1 MSWLQLRFTVG
12 RDAAARLADAL
23 EVLGA
28 QAVTLQGAGSDSLFD
43 QIDESPT
50 LWSSTSLTALFG
62 AEEDVDRL
70 LSGLQANLRGW
81 PLPAYEVSMLADQD
95 WNRAWMDRFGP
106 MRFGERLWVV
116 PSWHTPP
123 RPRAVNLVLDPGMAF
138 GTGTHPTTA
147 LCLEW
152 LDGAGLGGKIVLDYG
167 CGSGILAI
175 AAVRLGARRAI
186 AVDIDP
192 QCLQVTRENARR
204 NGVHD
209 RIDAHLARDWHEEAV
224 DVLLANIL
232 AGPLHELAAPFA
244 RYVRA
249 NGDIVLSG
257 LLAPQAKACLETYAA
272 HFRMRPPR
280 IADEWALLHGTRRAP
295 CPGGIP

>member
-12 RDAAARLADAL
+12 RDDAERLADAL
-23 EVLGA
+23 EDLGA
-28 QAVTLQGAGSDSLFD
+28 QAVTFQGAGSDSLFD
-43 QIDESPT
+43 QVDESPT
-50 LWSSTSLTALFG
+50 LWASTSLTALFG
-62 AEEDVDRL
+62 ADVDLDGL
-70 LSGLQANLRGW
+70 LQGLRSSLGGS
-81 PLPAYEVSMLADQD
+81 PLPAHEASLLADQD
-95 WNRAWMDRFGP
+95 WNRAWMDRFKP

-123 RPRAVNLVLDPGMAF
+123 RPDAVNLVLDPGMAF

-147 LCLEW
+147 LCLQW
-152 LDGAGLGGKIVLDYG
+152 LDGARLAGKTVLDYG

-192 QCLQVTRENARR
+192 QCLEVTRENARR
-204 NGVHD
+204 NGVQD
-209 RIDAHLARDWHEEAV
+209 RIDVHLAQEWREETV
-224 DVLLANIL
+224 EVLIANIL
-232 AGPLHELAAPFA
+232 AGPLHELAEAFS

-257 LLAPQAKACLETYAA
+257 LLAPQAQACLDAYSA
-272 HFRMRPPR
+272 HFHMQPPR
-280 IADEWALLHGTRRAP
+280 LADEWAMLHGTRRASGA
-295 CPGGIP
+295 GGSA